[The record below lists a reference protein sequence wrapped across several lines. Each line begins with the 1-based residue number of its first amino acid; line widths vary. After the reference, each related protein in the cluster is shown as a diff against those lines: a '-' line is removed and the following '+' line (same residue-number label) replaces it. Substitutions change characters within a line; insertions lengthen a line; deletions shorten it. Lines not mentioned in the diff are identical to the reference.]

1 MGTIAKLRIS
11 ATAPSGQ
18 RVKTCCFGRPPSW
31 KRAEIREPSFV
42 PTGAIDWTVCWLVV
56 THVYFS
62 TLEMGGWSQLT
73 RVFFQ
78 GWLNHQ
84 PVWCH
89 CPVASG
95 DAPWPQYWLWWAA
108 NGISQGEGV
117 GPCWWGRGR
126 WSCRTLGIPSWGILN
141 DCNAGLSPRHHG
153 FSKTCFGLPTLHG
166 MISAAESFL
175 TYRGWFM
182 VVWYVLSLDLA
193 QPQPSTP

>member
-1 MGTIAKLRIS
+1 MLVGGYTCLLFNPRNGRMIPTDEGLFPGVAQPPASLVPLPGGLRRRS
-11 ATAPSGQ
+11 LTSVLTLVSRQ
-18 RVKTCCFGRPPSW
+18 RHQPR
-31 KRAEIREPSFV
+31 R
-42 PTGAIDWTVCWLVV
+42 
-56 THVYFS
+56 
-62 TLEMGGWSQLT
+62 GGWS
-73 RVFFQ
+73 
-78 GWLNHQ
+78 
-84 PVWCH
+84 
-89 CPVASG
+89 
-95 DAPWPQYWLWWAA
+95 
-108 NGISQGEGV
+108 
-117 GPCWWGRGR
+117 CWWGRGR